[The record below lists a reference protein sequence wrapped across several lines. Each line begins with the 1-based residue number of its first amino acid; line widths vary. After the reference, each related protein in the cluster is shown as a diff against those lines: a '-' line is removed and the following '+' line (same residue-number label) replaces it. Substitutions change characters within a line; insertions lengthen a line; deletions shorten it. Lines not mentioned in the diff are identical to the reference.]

1 MSQKS
6 KPCRFFQQG
15 SCKFTEDQCRF
26 SHQLNITTSQQIPS
40 GKQDPA
46 RVLADKI
53 KYVPPNKKKPN
64 STVNTGNTE
73 NRNSDEYGLEK
84 APHRRHKKNTESF
97 EPNYEPADMR
107 VLVEVAGKKKT
118 THLQFQSKDVVV
130 VPDLFC
136 SEEDLT
142 IHQKLLDEMDR
153 CGIDSDRLWKL
164 WHGDTH
170 LIADD
175 HTRFKERC
183 PTFLKILNRIEEY
196 FGMEI
201 KATRFNLYR
210 DDNDFKPFHHDA
222 AAIDPEKAK
231 VQNMTVGVSFGRT
244 REIAFQDAKEPQG
257 HRRVV
262 SFPLPNGYTYCFA
275 KDINTTWR
283 HGVSAIPEGKK
294 TNQSRISLIAWGSV
308 KQESV

>member
-6 KPCRFFQQG
+6 KLCRFFQQG
-15 SCKFTEDQCRF
+15 SCKFTEEECRF
-26 SHQLNITTSQQIPS
+26 SHQMISQSTPNI
-40 GKQDPA
+40 KKEDPA
-46 RVLADKI
+46 RILADKI
-53 KYVPPNKKKPN
+53 KYVSVKKKPIEDN
-64 STVNTGNTE
+64 
-73 NRNSDEYGLEK
+73 EYGLDKESFK
-84 APHRRHKKNTESF
+84 RKHKKNTESF
-97 EPNYEPADMR
+97 EPNYDPADMR

-118 THLQFQSKDVVV
+118 TNLEFQSKDVIV

-136 SEEDLT
+136 SEDDLT
-142 IHQKLLDEMDR
+142 IHQKLLNEMDR

-175 HTRFKERC
+175 HTKFKERC
-183 PTFLKILNRIEEY
+183 PTFLKILDRIEEY

-231 VQNMTVGVSFGRT
+231 VQNMTVGISFGRT
-244 REIAFQDAKEPQG
+244 REIAFQDAKEVQG
-257 HRRVV
+257 HRRVI
-262 SFPLPNGYTYCFA
+262 SFPMPNGYTYAFG
-275 KDINTTWR
+275 KDINVNWR
-283 HGVSAIPEGKK
+283 HGVPAIPENRKI
-294 TNQSRISLIAWGSV
+294 NQSRISLIAWGSV